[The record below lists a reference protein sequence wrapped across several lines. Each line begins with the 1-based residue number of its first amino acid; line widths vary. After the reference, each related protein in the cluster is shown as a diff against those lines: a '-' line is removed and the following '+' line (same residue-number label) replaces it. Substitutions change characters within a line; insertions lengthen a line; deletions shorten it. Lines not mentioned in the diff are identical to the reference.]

1 MTFLTTGF
9 DLCQPA
15 PSQTMSG
22 HGSEHRPGAAPRQ
35 KYRQVFYWEHRYS
48 PGVQSPKIRELT
60 VHCELC
66 MLGST
71 QPGFVIKT
79 RRGSRSGPSWVAAGT
94 CSQPPSCCCICVLPV
109 PGCHHTPCVAADAH
123 PCANGT
129 ASERAACVTNE
140 VKKKPEPTTGFL

>member
-1 MTFLTTGF
+1 MPTSTLPNHVWAWIRAQARS
-9 DLCQPA
+9 C
-15 PSQTMSG
+15 SQAEIQAS
-22 HGSEHRPGAAPRQ
+22 
-35 KYRQVFYWEHRYS
+35 FYWEHRYS

-79 RRGSRSGPSWVAAGT
+79 RRRSRSGPSWVAAGT